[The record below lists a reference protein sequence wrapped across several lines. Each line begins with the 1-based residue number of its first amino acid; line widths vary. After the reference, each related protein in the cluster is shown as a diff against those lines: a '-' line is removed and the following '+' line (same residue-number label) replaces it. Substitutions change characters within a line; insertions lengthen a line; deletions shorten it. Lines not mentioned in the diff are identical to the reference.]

1 MELINKLESL
11 ADRLESLKQ
20 LSDIDIDII
29 SLQEQIGK
37 IKSEEL
43 PQLDDEFI
51 KYVNFINDGKDPD
64 ENEQNILDQMESLF
78 DQINASI
85 SSICSKFGLDN
96 SNFDNNSLHI
106 YTNEE
111 ETDEYDSKSKEFSIV
126 LNEIAKSALK
136 TIGINDTDNRT
147 VEIMKSILT
156 GIVLGDTD
164 TAIVGKALSELLLSG
179 FFLDKDK
186 IKEMCVNTRE
196 KCLLQLL
203 GLKIAIDSFRYYDC
217 SAEQVL
223 SQISVF
229 L

>member
-20 LSDIDIDII
+20 LSNIDI
-29 SLQEQIGK
+29 SNLQEQIDK

-43 PQLDDEFI
+43 PQLEDELVR
-51 KYVNFINDGKDPD
+51 YVDFINDGREPD
-64 ENEQNILDQMESLF
+64 ESEQNTLNQIESLF
-78 DQINASI
+78 DQIDESL
-85 SSICSKFGLDN
+85 SSICFKFGLDN
-96 SNFDNNSLHI
+96 SNFDDTSLLI

-111 ETDEYDSKSKEFSIV
+111 EAGEYDPKSKEYSIV

-136 TIGINDTDNRT
+136 TVGVNSTDYRI
-147 VEIMKSILT
+147 VEVMKSILK
-156 GIVLGDTD
+156 GIVFGETD
-164 TAIVGKALSELLLSG
+164 TVIVGKALSELLLSG

-186 IKEMCVNTRE
+186 INEMCVNTRK
-196 KCLLQLL
+196 KCQLQLL

>member
-20 LSDIDIDII
+20 LSDIDK
-29 SLQEQIGK
+29 SNLQERIGK

-78 DQINASI
+78 DQIDATI
-85 SSICSKFGLDN
+85 SSICMKFGLDN
-96 SNFDNNSLHI
+96 SNFDNNLLHI

-111 ETDEYDSKSKEFSIV
+111 ETDEYDPKSEEFSIV
-126 LNEIAKSALK
+126 LNAIAKSALK

-156 GIVLGDTD
+156 GIVLGETD
-164 TAIVGKALSELLLSG
+164 TVIVGKALSELMLSG

-186 IKEMCVNTRE
+186 INEICVNTRE
-196 KCLLQLL
+196 KCQLQLL
-203 GLKIAIDSFRYYDC
+203 GLRIAIDSFKYYDC
-217 SAEQVL
+217 SAAEVL
-223 SQISVF
+223 SQISIF